1 MNYKI
6 LDRNIKI
13 FGWLVG
19 ALIVATTFF
28 FNRFQA
34 EFELLTEDSPSYGLL
49 AFCIPVVLLQFTNYL
64 LIGRYRSELGVL
76 NSYFKYKLLTS
87 PGILLSIII
96 AIWTFVIL

>member
-1 MNYKI
+1 MNYQI

-19 ALIVATTFF
+19 VLIVATTFF

-34 EFELLTEDSPSYGLL
+34 EFELITKDSPGYGLL
-49 AFCIPVVLLQFTNYL
+49 VFCIPVVVLQSANYF
-64 LIGRYRSELGVL
+64 LIGRYRSELGIS

-87 PGILLSIII
+87 PGILLGIII
-96 AIWTFVIL
+96 ATWTFVMM